1 MNALLTLLR
10 KSLIDPLMSMER
22 SMLYICAFMGS
33 FGFYGLLIYLA
44 FDYTGSD
51 LTPVISFFIAKFGF
65 SNIFVAPFI
74 LMLIRRYMNAGVFIA
89 LTAMQWVGLLLLFF
103 FSSTS
108 GDPVLTFMVGIII
121 SFITE
126 PFYAIYHMMM
136 IRLTTDENR
145 GHDVS
150 MAELSLKVGV
160 VAGSMAVGFMLTF
173 LPGLI
178 FLIFAGFCLILPAVI
193 LAAMFVQ
200 SQDMDSKLSYM
211 AQAGIDMKPSGM
223 ILLADRKASFLAP
236 YKMIAQNISLSILT
250 MLQGGMN
257 ALVSF
262 YAPIWLKILGFSA
275 LMTGFLMGMQVVAR
289 FFVEPISGLL
299 YEKGKGHELML
310 AGLIFVIGWLVWLF
324 MPYPVAFTTSVIL
337 WAVYTHMINVG
348 IDSRWYAG
356 KTLEG
361 MACREVCF
369 GVGRLV
375 LLLILIPLLYI
386 SPLAFFIGCISVGL
400 LFLVLSVMI
409 ES

>member
-1 MNALLTLLR
+1 MRLGAFLK
-10 KSLIDPLMSMER
+10 KSFIDPLMSMER

-44 FDYTGSD
+44 FDYTDSD

-74 LMLIRRYMNAGVFIA
+74 LMLIRRYMNTAVFA
-89 LTAMQWVGLLLLFF
+89 MLTVMQWIGLVLLFL
-103 FSSTS
+103 FSTTS
-108 GDPVLTFMVGIII
+108 GDPILTFSVGVIV

-145 GHDVS
+145 GHEVS
-150 MAELSLKVGV
+150 MSELSLKVGV
-160 VAGSMAVGFMLTF
+160 VAGSMAAGFMLTF
-173 LPGLI
+173 LPGI
-178 FLIFAGFCLILPAVI
+178 VFLIFAGICLILPAVI
-193 LAAMFVQ
+193 LAAMFIQ
-200 SQDMDSKLSYM
+200 SQDMDAKLSYM
-211 AQAGIDMKPSGM
+211 AQAGIDMKPSAM
-223 ILLADRKASFLAP
+223 MLVADPKASLVAP
-236 YKMIAQNISLSILT
+236 YALMIKSGSLSVLT

-289 FFVEPISGLL
+289 FFVGPISGLL

-324 MPYPVAFTTSVIL
+324 LPYPVAFTTSVIL

-361 MACREVCF
+361 MACREICF
-369 GVGRLV
+369 GVGRLI
-375 LLLILIPLLYI
+375 LLLVLIPLLYI
-386 SPLAFFIGCISVGL
+386 SPLAFFMGAIITGL
-400 LFLVLSVMI
+400 VFLILSVMV
-409 ES
+409 ET